1 MGGDLGG
8 DLGLGF
14 RVMHFDPENIT
25 LNEFGIL
32 SSIYGILPF
41 TPAGTPGLRVYRY
54 PLTPLIL
61 PSLPPAF
68 QVLCFAFP
76 FTVVR

>member
-1 MGGDLGG
+1 MGGN
-8 DLGLGF
+8 LGLRF
-14 RVMHFDPENIT
+14 RVMHLDPENIT

-54 PLTPLIL
+54 PLTQLIL
-61 PSLPPAF
+61 PSLLHAF

-76 FTVVR
+76 FTVGR